1 MVKMLERW
9 EERKVDRERKG
20 RRVKKCIA
28 FVSPICYYLFG
39 IPSVHYLSSV
49 CLIDICCLFPYLTF
63 LSCFYSTCFLLCLVL
78 LNCFICLLT
87 YLPIYQSSSLALVRL
102 HCLVFRSVPP
112 RAALF
117 CTILRIRRNCRFC
130 SNPYCRGCGCGFCS
144 SRVCFFLFS
153 FIFDVSFLF
162 LHACIF
168 LEFVLRGYLDVQWL
182 YFLPI

>member
-20 RRVKKCIA
+20 RGVKKCIA

-78 LNCFICLLT
+78 LHCFICLLT
-87 YLPIYQSSSLALVRL
+87 YLPFINLRLWLWFAYIAL
-102 HCLVFRSVPP
+102 
-112 RAALF
+112 
-117 CTILRIRRNCRFC
+117 
-130 SNPYCRGCGCGFCS
+130 
-144 SRVCFFLFS
+144 S
-153 FIFDVSFLF
+153 FVLF
-162 LHACIF
+162 L
-168 LEFVLRGYLDVQWL
+168 LVLCCSVL
-182 YFLPI
+182 F